1 MQEVLDGVGYEFT
14 ANDFVTPIP
23 QPHQIDGLAAQG
35 YINTCGLRKP
45 RFDGHQPVVRLAK
58 MESDASLLPSLAPE
72 FVFHADAG
80 MEAFRSSHEQTWS
93 RLMGSMDAASLRNG
107 PRL

>member
-1 MQEVLDGVGYEFT
+1 
-14 ANDFVTPIP
+14 
-23 QPHQIDGLAAQG
+23 
-35 YINTCGLRKP
+35 
-45 RFDGHQPVVRLAK
+45 

-80 MEAFRSSHEQTWS
+80 MKAFRSSHEQTWS